1 MTEVS
6 ENTQVVSETDWGR
19 ILNKYAWGTE
29 VRVETSL
36 HVIIMACS
44 ILTLFT

>member
-1 MTEVS
+1 MEVS
-6 ENTQVVSETDWGR
+6 ENTEIVSETDWGR
-19 ILNKYAWGTE
+19 IRNKYAWGTE
-29 VRVETSL
+29 VRVGTSL